1 MKLAEH
7 IHAPKEVNH
16 SDFSI
21 EHFGPEQHIRT
32 TTGQIV
38 VNFAVDIDGPQK
50 MIPHDFSDSMPEFC
64 LVTNIWSDF
73 HDRWLW
79 N

>member
-16 SDFSI
+16 LDFSI
-21 EHFGPEQHIRT
+21 ERFGPEQHIRT

-38 VNFAVDIDGPQK
+38 MNFAVDIYRPQK
-50 MIPHDFSDSMPEFC
+50 MIPNYFSDPLAIPLIPTLCQNFV
-64 LVTNIWSDF
+64 L
-73 HDRWLW
+73 
-79 N
+79 